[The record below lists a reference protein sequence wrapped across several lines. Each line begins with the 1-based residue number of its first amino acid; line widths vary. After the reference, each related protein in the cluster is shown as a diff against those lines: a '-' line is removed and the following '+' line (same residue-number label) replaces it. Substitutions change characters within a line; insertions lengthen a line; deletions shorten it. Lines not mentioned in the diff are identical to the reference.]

1 MTENSK
7 YAAMLAAL
15 GHEARLEIYRL
26 LVRVGEEGLNIGDIG
41 SHLGLPASTLSHHL
55 SCLVDAGLVKQDRQG
70 RQVFN
75 RVDFEVMNQTVAF
88 LTDECCKGLAAPNRN
103 AA

>member
-1 MTENSK
+1 MTDKKK

-26 LVRVGEEGLNIGDIG
+26 LVRVGEEGLNIGEIG

-55 SCLVDAGLVKQDRQG
+55 SCLVDAGLVKQERQG
-70 RQVFN
+70 RQVSN
-75 RVDFEVMNQTVAF
+75 KVDFDVMNQAVAF
-88 LTDECCKGLAAPNRN
+88 LTDECCKGLASPDRS